1 MLVIWCGCIVWWLWV
16 CSALLIGGFCLVVFD
31 VVCVAVFVH
40 LFVMISWI
48 AGVCLLL
55 IDIDL
60 VPGLV
65 CIRWFVYADL
75 LWG

>member
-1 MLVIWCGCIVWWLWV
+1 MVVLFGGFGFVVRC
-16 CSALLIGGFCLVVFD
+16 LLGFCLVVFD

-55 IDIDL
+55 IDSDL
-60 VPGLV
+60 VLGLV